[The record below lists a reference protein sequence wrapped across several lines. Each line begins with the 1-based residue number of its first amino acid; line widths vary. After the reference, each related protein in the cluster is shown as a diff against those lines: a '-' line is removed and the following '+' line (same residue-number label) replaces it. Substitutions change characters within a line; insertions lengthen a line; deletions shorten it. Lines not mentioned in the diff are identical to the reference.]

1 MQEAI
6 LYDRQEGQVVTCR
19 LCPWFCRIEPGAS
32 GVCRVRE
39 NREGTLYSLNYGLVS
54 AAAAEPVE
62 RRGLYHF
69 FPGNAILTL
78 GGWGSNLP
86 GKHHAPTPELP
97 GKGEAQRYL
106 DAEKAATFAVDH
118 HCRGLAWN
126 YQESAVWIE
135 YVLDSAKMAR
145 ANGLFT
151 LLVTGGYLTEE
162 ALDELGPYLDG
173 YAVEI
178 LGADAHPYELLSALP
193 HWEAILQGTAWA
205 QSRWR
210 CHVEVHTPVIPGVND
225 SDEVIRALAG
235 WIREQLGPS
244 TPWHLDRY
252 IPAGEMSTWVAS
264 TPEDLNRVQGIGR
277 EAGLQYVYTRTGEE
291 AGLSATVCPSCG
303 NVLVKR
309 EGKFLVRLTGVEGGK
324 CTRCGLE
331 IAMRRSIFK

>member
-6 LYDRQEGQVVTCR
+6 LYDRQEGQAVTCR

-86 GKHHAPTPELP
+86 GKHRAPAPALSSE
-97 GKGEAQRYL
+97 GETKRYL
-106 DAEKAATFAVDH
+106 DPEKAATFAVDH
-118 HCRGLAWN
+118 HCRGIAWN
-126 YQESAVWIE
+126 YQEPIVWLE

-151 LLVTGGYLTEE
+151 LLLTGGYVTEA
-162 ALDELGPYLDG
+162 ALDVLGPYLDG

-178 LGADAHPYELLSALP
+178 LAAEAHPYELLSALP
-193 HWEAILQGTAWA
+193 RWESVLQGTIYA
-205 QSRWR
+205 QTKWR

-225 SDEVIRALAG
+225 SDEIIRGTAG
-235 WIREQLGPS
+235 WIREQLGPD

-252 IPAGEMSTWVAS
+252 VPAGEMSTWVAS

-277 EAGLQYVYTRTGEE
+277 EAGLHYVYTRTGEE
-291 AGLSATVCPSCG
+291 AGLSPTICPSCG
-303 NVLVKR
+303 NVLVRR
-309 EGKFLVRLTGVEGGK
+309 EGKFLVRTTGIEGGK
-324 CTRCGLE
+324 CVRCGLG